1 MSESQEINEIKRVYA
16 GLETLYHTYFPKSA
30 PSLIHDLLRRSEKD
44 PNTPPIYMVEVFT
57 KRGVNAE
64 TAKKYIFEKTGMVPA
79 IYENGTLFV
88 TNQKL
93 TLQMLKEISDSDD
106 VLEVAGDYTGNITG
120 RGSSHV
126 HSDDCPL
133 RDLDYAY

>member
-1 MSESQEINEIKRVYA
+1 MFLIVYPMICAWTSYSDIIWRKISES
-16 GLETLYHTYFPKSA
+16 
-30 PSLIHDLLRRSEKD
+30 RRS
-44 PNTPPIYMVEVFT
+44 
-57 KRGVNAE
+57 
-64 TAKKYIFEKTGMVPA
+64 KKYIFEKTLMVPA
-79 IYENGTLFV
+79 IYENGTLFA

-93 TLQMLKEISDSDD
+93 TLEMLKEISDSAD
-106 VLEVAGDYTGNITG
+106 VLEVAGDYTGNITA